1 MIWLLSIAAQ
11 ADMADDI
18 STVWRLVD
26 YMAVDYADAVHDGQV
41 TNPGE
46 YEEMNL
52 FIGDIRTR
60 VLALPGV
67 SPELEAMVAKVA
79 QDIESKADPAVL
91 RHDAH
96 ALGDALMAL
105 HPQPPS
111 PATAPDPTD
120 GARIYAANC
129 ASCHGAA
136 GAGDGPAGEGLD
148 PGPVDFTD
156 RVRAR
161 ERSVLAL
168 YQVTTQGLEGTAM
181 LPFSTLSPAER
192 WDVATYVS
200 GLSFTPDELA
210 RGRVLFEGSAVRA
223 EIPDLRRWAK
233 LSPTALA
240 SSLPQA
246 DADAV
251 LGFVRHHPDA
261 VEAPASDVLGVARTR
276 LAQSLAAY
284 EAGDATRAQELALAS
299 YLDGFE
305 PVEPLLAAHPEAKAQ
320 VEEAMKAYRS
330 AIGQKQDVAQVRALA
345 AAVSEGFDATAIA
358 LRPGESD
365 FSTVFIAALLLL
377 VREGME
383 ALLVVV
389 AILSMVR
396 KTERPELV
404 REVHLGWV
412 GALLAGVATWI
423 AATTLITIS
432 GAQRELI
439 EGFGGLLAAA
449 VLVFVGIWMH
459 DKSVAGRWQ
468 KYVATKVGAALGS
481 GSRLGLIGLVFVVV
495 YREVFETILF
505 YTALWAEGGPAPVLA
520 GLVLGTAILGGLA
533 YALSTASRRLPLA
546 QFFGIS
552 AALMAF
558 LAIVLAG
565 KGLAALQEAGFA
577 PMTLVALPSFPLLG
591 IHSTVEGLSLQALT
605 AIVLAGGMLW
615 SRRTA

>member
-1 MIWLLSIAAQ
+1 MWLLSIVAH

-26 YMAVDYADAVHDGQV
+26 YMAVDYADAVHDGEV

-60 VLALPGV
+60 VQALHRS
-67 SPELEAMVAKVA
+67 SPELEAMVQKVA
-79 QDIESKADPAVL
+79 TDIENKVDATVL

-105 HPQPPS
+105 HPTPPT
-111 PATAPDPTD
+111 PHAAPDPAR
-120 GARIYAANC
+120 GAAVYAANC
-129 ASCHGAA
+129 ASCHGEA

-156 RVRAR
+156 RERAR

-181 LPFSTLSPAER
+181 ASFGTLSPAER

-200 GLSFTPDELA
+200 TLSFTPDELA
-210 RGRVLFEGSAVRA
+210 KGRALFADPTVRA

-233 LSPTALA
+233 LSPTAMA
-240 SSLPQA
+240 SFLPQG

-251 LGFVRHHPDA
+251 AGFLRHEPSA
-261 VEAPASDVLGVARTR
+261 IEKPANDLLGVARTR
-276 LAQSLAAY
+276 LAQSLKAY
-284 EAGDATRAQELALAS
+284 EDGHVAHAQELALAS

-305 PVEPLLAAHPEAKAQ
+305 PVEPLLASHPEARSQ
-320 VEEAMKAYRS
+320 VETAMNAYR
-330 AIGQKQDVAQVRALA
+330 AALGQKQDLPSVRAAA
-345 AAVSEGFDATAIA
+345 AAVSKGFDATAMA
-358 LRPGESD
+358 LRPGETDTTS
-365 FSTVFIAALLLL
+365 VFIAALLLL
-377 VREGME
+377 VREGLE

-389 AILSMVR
+389 AILGMVR
-396 KTERPELV
+396 KTGRADLV
-404 REVHLGWV
+404 RDVHLGWS
-412 GALLAGVATWI
+412 GALLAGVATWV

-439 EGFGGLLAAA
+439 EGLGGLLAAA

-459 DKSVAGRWQ
+459 DKSMAGRWQ
-468 KYVATKVGAALGS
+468 KYVAGKVGDALGT

-505 YTALWAEGGPAPVLA
+505 YTALWAEGGPGPVLA
-520 GLVLGTAILGGLA
+520 GLGLGCAILAVLA
-533 YALSTASRRLPLA
+533 WVLTSASRRLPLA
-546 QFFGIS
+546 QFFKIS
-552 AALMAF
+552 AALMAV
-558 LAIVLAG
+558 LAIILAG
-565 KGLAALQEAGFA
+565 KGLAAMQEAGYV
-577 PMTLVALPSFPLLG
+577 PLTLLGLPSFPLLG
-591 IHSTVEGLSLQALT
+591 IHPTIEGLSTQALT
-605 AIVLAGGMLW
+605 AIVLGAGMLW
-615 SRRTA
+615 SHRNR